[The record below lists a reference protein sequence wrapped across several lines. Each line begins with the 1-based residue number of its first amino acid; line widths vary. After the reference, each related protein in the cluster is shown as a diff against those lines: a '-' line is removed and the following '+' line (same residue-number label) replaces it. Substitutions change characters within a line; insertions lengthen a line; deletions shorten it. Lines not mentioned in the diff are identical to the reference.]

1 MPLPPCHCRL
11 ATVLCNVHHLLPA
24 AYYLL
29 LPTCYLLRGF
39 TLARPSRCAPL
50 HPIRTLTLTHPYTL
64 PTVKVGQKKRYGVI
78 EVGEPGEPG
87 EADGGGASEAA
98 GAAGAASVAIG
109 VPSEALQARPGARRD
124 DALPEGA
131 QLQPTSKS

>member
-1 MPLPPCHCRL
+1 M
-11 ATVLCNVHHLLPA
+11 
-24 AYYLL
+24 
-29 LPTCYLLRGF
+29 
-39 TLARPSRCAPL
+39 
-50 HPIRTLTLTHPYTL
+50 
-64 PTVKVGQKKRYGVI
+64 KVGQKKRYGVI
-78 EVGEPGEPG
+78 EAGEAGEVGEAGEPGEPGEPG

-109 VPSEALQARPGARRD
+109 VPSEALQALPGARRD

>member
-1 MPLPPCHCRL
+1 M
-11 ATVLCNVHHLLPA
+11 
-24 AYYLL
+24 
-29 LPTCYLLRGF
+29 
-39 TLARPSRCAPL
+39 
-50 HPIRTLTLTHPYTL
+50 
-64 PTVKVGQKKRYGVI
+64 I